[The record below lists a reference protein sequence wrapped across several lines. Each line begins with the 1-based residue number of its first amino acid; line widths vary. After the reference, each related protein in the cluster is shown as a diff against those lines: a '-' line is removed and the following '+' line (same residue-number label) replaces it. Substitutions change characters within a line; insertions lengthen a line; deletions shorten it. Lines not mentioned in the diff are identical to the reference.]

1 MKSFLHRAAL
11 VILLPGLA
19 FAADAP
25 SSNQPSLSPVESLA
39 RMKLPAGM
47 EVTCFAAEPE
57 VKQPVGFTIDDRGR
71 LWVAEAYGYPK
82 WAATGNDRIII
93 LQDTDGDGVADKRTV
108 FYDKLNYVTGIEY
121 GFGGVFVTSPPSLY
135 FIPDRNGD
143 DVPDSEPVVLLDGFG
158 HKQSAHNIA
167 SGATYGPDG
176 WLYAGH
182 GGTSFSNLGK
192 PGTPDDQRIKYDG
205 GVWRY
210 HPVRHVFEPVCEG
223 FTNPWGIDFDQHGQA
238 FISNCVLPHLYH
250 VIPGGHYDRRR
261 ESTIHRHVYR
271 RLGTVADHLHYV
283 GDSWD
288 KSRGGAADQ
297 LAVGGGH
304 AHAGI
309 MIYQGDMLPARYRD
323 KAFMINIHGARI
335 NMDILKPKGSGF
347 TASHGPD
354 LLAANDAW
362 FRGVTLQQGPDGA
375 IYFSDWH
382 DTGECHSMKPD
393 RDNGRIY
400 KLIMKKSGAAGE
412 VKDGLTGA
420 FDVAKMNDDEL
431 VAAQTSG
438 NEWLVRRA
446 RRVLQERAANSPPSQ
461 GGAGGGLDHQ
471 PPGDS
476 NDNVKP
482 TLPLPEGSTQS
493 RSAIHEK
500 LIVQLAARKNAPA
513 QLRSLWAL
521 HVTGGLTEP
530 LLLEQLRGGEEYLRA
545 WAVQLTAEP
554 GQISRE
560 MLGVFEKLAREDES
574 PVVRRYLASACQRL
588 PVEDR
593 WNILSA
599 LAGRAEDVSDAN
611 IPLLIWYALEPCV
624 ERDRAKAMKVA
635 TQGRMP
641 LLRQFVARRIA
652 GADR

>member
-1 MKSFLHRAAL
+1 MKSPLHRAL
-11 VILLPGLA
+11 LLTVLPGFA
-19 FAADAP
+19 FAADALLP
-25 SSNQPSLSPVESLA
+25 NQPSLSPAESLA
-39 RMKLPAGM
+39 RMKVPAGM

-71 LWVAEAYGYPK
+71 LWVAEAYNYPK

-93 LQDTDGDGVADKRTV
+93 LEDIDGDGVADKRTV

-135 FIPDRNGD
+135 FIPDNNGD
-143 DVPDSEPVVLLDGFG
+143 DVPDGEPVVLLDGFG
-158 HKQSAHNIA
+158 YKQSAHNIVN
-167 SGATYGPDG
+167 GATYGPDG

-192 PGTPDDQRIKYDG
+192 PGTPDEERVKYDG

-210 HPVRHVFEPVCEG
+210 HPIRHVFEPVCEG

-250 VIPGGHYDRRR
+250 IIPGGHYDRRR
-261 ESTIHRHVYR
+261 DSTIHKHVYQ
-271 RLGTVADHLHYV
+271 RLTTVADHLHYV
-283 GDSWD
+283 GGAWD
-288 KSRGGAADQ
+288 KSRGGTADQ

-309 MIYQGDMLPARYRD
+309 MIYQGDMLPAQYRG
-323 KAFMINIHGARI
+323 KAFMINLHGARI
-335 NMDILKPKGSGF
+335 NMDILKPQGSGF

-354 LLAANDAW
+354 LVTANDAW

-400 KLIMKKSGAAGE
+400 KLSMKKRDDSGNSSA
-412 VKDGLTGA
+412 LTGE
-420 FDVAKMNDDEL
+420 FNVSKMSDDDL
-431 VAAQTSG
+431 IAAQVSS

-446 RRVLQERAANSPPSQ
+446 RRVLQERAIGTTN
-461 GGAGGGLDHQ
+461 
-471 PPGDS
+471 DS
-476 NDNVKP
+476 VHP
-482 TLPLPEGSTQS
+482 
-493 RSAIHEK
+493 K
-500 LIVQLAARKNAPA
+500 LIAQLAAQNSAAK

-521 HVTGGLTEP
+521 HVTGGLTESM
-530 LLLEQLRGGEEYLRA
+530 LLTQLQSKEEYVRS
-545 WAVQLTAEP
+545 WAIQLATEP
-554 GQISRE
+554 KQISRE
-560 MLGVFEKLAREDES
+560 MLGVFEKLAKEDGS

-588 PVEDR
+588 PIDDR
-593 WNILSA
+593 WNILAA
-599 LAGRAEDVSDAN
+599 LADREEDVNDAN

-624 ERDRAKAMKVA
+624 ELDRVKALKLA
-635 TQGRMP
+635 TQGKMP

-652 GADR
+652 STGK